1 MVIGSFGGHGAVLL
15 GRVEEGY
22 LLLALTVCEQEGEIN
37 MANMMGMMKQAASMR
52 KNMKKMQKQLA
63 RETVTYTWSE
73 KIKVTARGDMTIQSI
88 TVDAGLLDE
97 SKQKEIEKGLT
108 AAVNGALKEAKD
120 KAGRQM
126 SELTGGMEGLSQL
139 LGK

>member
-1 MVIGSFGGHGAVLL
+1 MKKK
-15 GRVEEGY
+15 
-22 LLLALTVCEQEGEIN
+22 GEID
-37 MANMMGMMKQAASMR
+37 MANMMNMMKQAASMR

-63 RETVTYTWSE
+63 KETVTYTWAE
-73 KIKVTARGDMTIQSI
+73 KIKVTARGDMTIQDISLD
-88 TVDAGLLDE
+88 TDLLDA
-97 SKQKEIEKGLT
+97 SKQKEVQKGLT